1 MELKRWNDILALK
14 TVSGEIIGHHAK
26 NLDVAE
32 LSEELWD
39 SMTSQSDAEAV
50 EQLNSWDQEISDEVQ
65 AEKAKH
71 KIQSISINVTQICNL
86 ACVYCAAGKDGTY
99 GSPTK
104 RISVEKTIPQL
115 KILMERL
122 EDGDKFNITFLGGEP
137 LLYPEG
143 MELIADYAMAMGKE
157 KNLTLAFNTITN
169 GTLLTDKNIEVLKS
183 FNSNVTISLDGAPE
197 VNDVVRPTKTGA
209 SSTAQVQEGILR
221 LNKNRAGLKSVGVQG
236 VFGPYNSKPLDAYKF
251 YKSLGVDWF
260 DFHFDQE
267 SSDRAASEQFTAD
280 LQAIAEIAMKEGGET
295 ALRQIKFFNS
305 LFNQLDQKTRV
316 ENFCGSGKSYIV
328 LDAQNRAFTCPW
340 AVNDVNLA
348 VGSGTELLQENLQ
361 PIKKSL
367 ISTNNCGDCWARHL
381 CGGGC
386 MWAHKKAT
394 GDKHQVDT
402 VYCDRTRSLI
412 SSAISYYYSLR
423 KAH

>member
-1 MELKRWNDILALK
+1 
-14 TVSGEIIGHHAK
+14 
-26 NLDVAE
+26 
-32 LSEELWD
+32 
-39 SMTSQSDAEAV
+39 
-50 EQLNSWDQEISDEVQ
+50 
-65 AEKAKH
+65 
-71 KIQSISINVTQICNL
+71 
-86 ACVYCAAGKDGTY
+86 
-99 GSPTK
+99 
-104 RISVEKTIPQL
+104 
-115 KILMERL
+115 
-122 EDGDKFNITFLGGEP
+122 
-137 LLYPEG
+137 
-143 MELIADYAMAMGKE
+143 
-157 KNLTLAFNTITN
+157 
-169 GTLLTDKNIEVLKS
+169 
-183 FNSNVTISLDGAPE
+183 

-209 SSTAQVQEGILR
+209 SSTDQVTEGINR
-221 LNKNRAGLKSVGVQG
+221 LNQNRIGLGSVGVQG

-267 SSDRAASEQFTAD
+267 SSDVAASEQFTTDLIAIAD
-280 LQAIAEIAMKEGGET
+280 LAIKEGGEP
-295 ALRQIKFFNS
+295 ALRKIKFFNS
-305 LFNQLDQKTRV
+305 LFNQLDQKSRV

-328 LDAQNRAFTCPW
+328 LDAKNRAFTCPW
-340 AVNDVNLA
+340 AVNDVKLA
-348 VGSGTELLQENLQ
+348 VGSGTELIPEKLQ

-394 GDKHQVDT
+394 GDQHRVDT